1 MDTERPFMTLTATVG
16 PGFRRDDG
24 MERDRT
30 VDGAP
35 NLGTT
40 LPRDWQGESRPIM
53 PAWNH
58 YFSERAPLRAAS
70 GSTDGAP
77 EAGVPV
83 FAISAVGAPLVAAAS
98 AAFAVAG

>member
-1 MDTERPFMTLTATVG
+1 MTLTATVG

-24 MERDRT
+24 VERDRT
-30 VDGAP
+30 ANGAA

-40 LPRDWQGESRPIM
+40 LPRWREDESRPII

-77 EAGVPV
+77 DAGVPV
-83 FAISAVGAPLVAAAS
+83 LAISAVGAPSVAAAS

>member
-1 MDTERPFMTLTATVG
+1 MERTATVG

-24 MERDRT
+24 VERDRN

-35 NLGTT
+35 DLGPI
-40 LPRDWQGESRPIM
+40 LPTKGEGKAPLII
-53 PAWNH
+53 PASSD

-77 EAGVPV
+77 DAGVPV
-83 FAISAVGAPLVAAAS
+83 LAMSAVGAPFVAAAS